1 MNKQSLLEN
10 ILDMWLT
17 ENQIN
22 HIKKEWKAFYND
34 PIFYKNSVIV
44 DMVKLSLE
52 EVQNYGKFLF

>member
-17 ENQIN
+17 EKQID
-22 HIKKEWKAFYND
+22 HIRKEWNAFYND
-34 PIFYKNSVIV
+34 PTFYKNNVIV

-52 EVQNYGKFLF
+52 EV

>member
-22 HIKKEWKAFYND
+22 HIRKEWKAFYND

-52 EVQNYGKFLF
+52 EV